1 MILMTHIIKTYTNCR
16 VATANILSQNTSVL
30 TLTSHKTTHSGSL
43 SCIIT
48 ATNAPSSSTF
58 TYPKLVL
65 FKGFQEHP
73 IFEAKMMLI
82 DRKPQWRVT
91 IKGMLFARNVAKQQV
106 LALDLSDE
114 LTQIN
119 KIAATASATNR
130 YTSAAQYIHDT
141 NISTQATS
149 LQQSLHQLQS
159 PTQKVNHSNPTLIL
173 FVNLLMAPLLLR

>member
-1 MILMTHIIKTYTNCR
+1 
-16 VATANILSQNTSVL
+16 
-30 TLTSHKTTHSGSL
+30 
-43 SCIIT
+43 
-48 ATNAPSSSTF
+48 
-58 TYPKLVL
+58 
-65 FKGFQEHP
+65 
-73 IFEAKMMLI
+73 MMLI

-141 NISTQATS
+141 NISTQ
-149 LQQSLHQLQS
+149 LQTFNNPYISYDTYAKGQSQ
-159 PTQKVNHSNPTLIL
+159 TLPSSYL
-173 FVNLLMAPLLLR
+173 ANLLMAPLLLR